1 MILTFFWPTHLISR
15 RHHLKL
21 NMTSSCPHTHAP
33 FYRFFS
39 LAIANLLYDESP
51 WLWLLH
57 RKKCSYK
64 KRFFKKIPT
73 FFSAPTKKV
82 FSLYILW
89 SCQHLATP
97 THLFIKHHHLAIPPI
112 HLFDDIILEWSL
124 SNLTFKKNIFPHK
137 SNKLCYVSIIR
148 VIETEYAM
156 KFPSTLLAYYF
167 CLSLLWDWLC
177 AFYLQIMLAMKKR
190 L

>member
-1 MILTFFWPTHLISR
+1 
-15 RHHLKL
+15 
-21 NMTSSCPHTHAP
+21 MTSSCPLPHTP
-33 FYRFFS
+33 FNIFFS
-39 LAIANLLYDESP
+39 LAIATLVYNESP
-51 WLWLLH
+51 WLWQ
-57 RKKCSYK
+57 KKCSYK

-112 HLFDDIILEWSL
+112 YLFDDIILEWSL
-124 SNLTFKKNIFPHK
+124 SNLTFKKK
-137 SNKLCYVSIIR
+137 SFHTNLMNCVMYLFIR
-148 VIETEYAM
+148 VIETEYAT

>member
-1 MILTFFWPTHLISR
+1 MNHPDFDYYTE
-15 RHHLKL
+15 K
-21 NMTSSCPHTHAP
+21 NAHTKKGFLRKFQP
-33 FYRFFS
+33 FS
-39 LAIANLLYDESP
+39 L
-51 WLWLLH
+51 
-57 RKKCSYK
+57 R
-64 KRFFKKIPT
+64 T
-73 FFSAPTKKV
+73 QTKF
-82 FSLYILW
+82 FSLYIFDHI
-89 SCQHLATP
+89 SIQPHPP
-97 THLFIKHHHLAIPPI
+97 THLVIKHHHLAIPPI
-112 HLFDDIILEWSL
+112 HLFDDVILEWSL